1 MFRRSTNSAKYGLP
15 NYRKNTNS
23 GVAAA
28 HKYLGYDPQII
39 SSNATESF
47 LPRAAD
53 LYSCWLIEKGG
64 RFWRSR
70 FYPGEMM
77 LASIANNQNEKEAR
91 DRIMA
96 QYPPTLKG
104 QLQGLKHFT
113 QEYIAAVKEGKGFD
127 HIGQNLEI
135 TTITANSPPKMASDV
150 HSNNSQILAKIQ

>member
-1 MFRRSTNSAKYGLP
+1 
-15 NYRKNTNS
+15 
-23 GVAAA
+23 
-28 HKYLGYDPQII
+28 
-39 SSNATESF
+39 
-47 LPRAAD
+47 
-53 LYSCWLIEKGG
+53 
-64 RFWRSR
+64 
-70 FYPGEMM
+70 M

-135 TTITANSPPKMASDV
+135 ATLAANAQPKVASDV
-150 HSNNSQILAKIQ
+150 RSNKSQVFAKIPK